1 MTRQPDDTARGIV
14 IPLAVVALV
23 CLLLT
28 SGVFLFSG
36 SDDDKSRHR
45 SLPNDLNLPLPAPAY
60 PLPGIG
66 SASPGATTSTTASP
80 TKSAGRSPSASASA
94 TASTG
99 PTAPRTTAPPATTT
113 PPVPPPP
120 ATTGPKDISVDAKV
134 TDSGWGA
141 DGTVVIT
148 NRTARPLPAWDLTL
162 TTSGRG
168 SGFTMLWGEG
178 MRTSTDRGIA
188 TARGNGPLAPGASA
202 VIEFG
207 LYGRVESIGCTFTG
221 VTCTVRGLD
230 AGHR

>member
-1 MTRQPDDTARGIV
+1 MTRQPDNTARGIV

-36 SDDDKSRHR
+36 SDDDKGRHR

-60 PLPGIG
+60 PLPGTAP
-66 SASPGATTSTTASP
+66 ASPGATTSTTASP
-80 TKSAGRSPSASASA
+80 TRSAGRSPSASASA

-99 PTAPRTTAPPATTT
+99 PTAARTTAPPRSTA

-120 ATTGPKDISVDAKV
+120 ATTGPKDISVDATV

-141 DGTVVIT
+141 DGTVIIT

-162 TTSGRG
+162 TASGRG
-168 SGFTMLWGEG
+168 SGFTMLWGED

-188 TARGNGPLAPGASA
+188 TARGSGPLAPGASA

-230 AGHR
+230 AGRR